1 MGKIVKCPICGSFN
15 DIEESNT
22 CSECGNG
29 LIPRGL
35 FQVILYMIAPLLNSI
50 LGSIGHVIVNIL
62 SKLGC
67 LGTLILGAILAYCIH
82 KYVPNISKEK
92 SKKDAIE
99 LNERYN
105 YKDDA
110 TVEEQQQPMLMEE
123 TTPDKSE
130 NTKKKEDVV
139 PSDDDRGKDKEED
152 VEINSVN
159 KEVGTPKEY
168 VDEISLDQL
177 IKANKEM
184 HENDVQEVK

>member
-99 LNERYN
+99 LNERRN
-105 YKDDA
+105 YQNDA
-110 TVEEQQQPMLMEE
+110 TFEEQQQPTFIEE

>member
-99 LNERYN
+99 LNERHN
-105 YKDDA
+105 YQDDA
-110 TVEEQQQPMLMEE
+110 TFEEQRQPTFIEE

-139 PSDDDRGKDKEED
+139 PSDDDRDKDKEED

>member
-15 DIEESNT
+15 DIEDSNT
-22 CSECGNG
+22 CSECGNR
-29 LIPRGL
+29 LIPKGL
-35 FQVILYMIAPLLNSI
+35 FQVFLYMIAPLLNSI

-130 NTKKKEDVV
+130 NTKKKEEVV
-139 PSDDDRGKDKEED
+139 PSDDNRDKDKEED

-159 KEVGTPKEY
+159 REVGTPKEY

>member
-99 LNERYN
+99 LNEGRN
-105 YKDDA
+105 YQDDA
-110 TVEEQQQPMLMEE
+110 TFEEQQQPTFIEE

>member
-15 DIEESNT
+15 DIEDSNT
-22 CSECGNG
+22 CSECGNR
-29 LIPRGL
+29 LIPKGL
-35 FQVILYMIAPLLNSI
+35 FQVFLYMIAPLLNST

-130 NTKKKEDVV
+130 NTKKKEEVV
-139 PSDDDRGKDKEED
+139 PSDDNRDKEED

-159 KEVGTPKEY
+159 REVGTPKEY

>member
-99 LNERYN
+99 LNERRN
-105 YKDDA
+105 YQDDA
-110 TVEEQQQPMLMEE
+110 TFEEQQQPTFIEE

>member
-99 LNERYN
+99 LNERRN
-105 YKDDA
+105 YQDDA
-110 TVEEQQQPMLMEE
+110 TFEEQQQPTFIEE

-139 PSDDDRGKDKEED
+139 PSDDDRDKDKEED

>member
-99 LNERYN
+99 LNERRN
-105 YKDDA
+105 YQDDA
-110 TVEEQQQPMLMEE
+110 TFEEQQQPTFIEE

-139 PSDDDRGKDKEED
+139 PSDDDRDKDKEED

-184 HENDVQEVK
+184 HENDVQEMK

>member
-15 DIEESNT
+15 DIEDSNT
-22 CSECGNG
+22 CSECGNR
-29 LIPRGL
+29 LIPKGL
-35 FQVILYMIAPLLNSI
+35 FQVFLYMIAPLLNSA

-130 NTKKKEDVV
+130 NTKKKEEVV
-139 PSDDDRGKDKEED
+139 PSDDNRDKDKEED

-159 KEVGTPKEY
+159 REVGTPKEY